1 MQRSRPNLAFLQSL
15 VLILAPLCLGC
26 TVSMQRI
33 AIDPSQTSF
42 ITAQSQTP
50 FHPWGFNYD
59 RDYRMRLLEDY
70 WQTEWPTVAA
80 DFAEMKRLGANVVR
94 IHLQFGKFMDSPD
107 RPNASSLAQLKRL
120 LDLAQSTGLYLDI
133 TGLACYRRADVPAWY
148 SELDERHRWQA
159 QANFWQAIALVC
171 ADHPAVFCYDLINE
185 PAVPAEPRKAKDWL
199 TGDLGG
205 FTYCQFIALDPAGRD
220 RTALAS
226 QWSAMMMAAIR
237 KYDRQTLITVGLLP
251 FYQGTGF
258 DPAAQAK
265 VLDFIAV
272 HYYPDKSDLDA
283 QVKFLQHF
291 AVGKPL
297 VVEEIFP
304 MKSDP
309 QAVAE
314 FIQKSDFVAGWLSFY
329 WGESIDALK
338 KSGTVKDALII
349 QWLKFFEK
357 NAARMKVDATPN
369 SP

>member
-1 MQRSRPNLAFLQSL
+1 
-15 VLILAPLCLGC
+15 
-26 TVSMQRI
+26 
-33 AIDPSQTSF
+33 
-42 ITAQSQTP
+42 
-50 FHPWGFNYD
+50 
-59 RDYRMRLLEDY
+59 MRLLEDY
-70 WQTEWPTVAA
+70 WQSDWPTVAA

-94 IHLQFGKFMDSPD
+94 IHLQFAKFMTSPD
-107 RPNASSLAQLKRL
+107 KPNPASLAQLKRL

-148 SELDERHRWQA
+148 IDLDERNRWQA
-159 QANFWQAIALVC
+159 QANFWQAIASTC

-185 PAVPAEPRKAKDWL
+185 PAVPAEARKAKDWL

-205 FTYCQFIALDPAGRD
+205 FTYCQFIALDAAGRD
-220 RTALAS
+220 RTQIAS
-226 QWSAMMMAAIR
+226 QWSAMMTAAIR

-283 QVKFLQHF
+283 QVKFLRHF

-304 MKSDP
+304 MKADP
-309 QAVAE
+309 ESVGD
-314 FIQKSDFVAGWLSFY
+314 FMQKSNFVAGWLSFY
-329 WGESIDALK
+329 WGESIEQLK
-338 KSGTVKDALII
+338 KSGTIKDALII
-349 QWLKFFEK
+349 EWLKFFEK
-357 NAARMKVDATPN
+357 NAARMKVDARPN